1 MTPKADRTHGPGTRA
16 IARAARAAL
25 TGLVMLT
32 GLSGLPGM
40 ATAQTPVLN
49 DYPTVARADYVF
61 GCMSSNGETREILAK
76 CACSIDHI
84 ARLLPYDDYV
94 RAETILRTVQV
105 GGEKVAPLRASARH
119 KAMVADMR
127 RAQIEADILCFQ

>member
-1 MTPKADRTHGPGTRA
+1 MMPKADPLRRMA
-16 IARAARAAL
+16 LVVAAAL
-25 TGLVMLT
+25 SMTAPV
-32 GLSGLPGM
+32 
-40 ATAQTPVLN
+40 AAQTPVVN

-61 GCMSSNGETREILAK
+61 GCMSSNGETREILEK
-76 CACSIDHI
+76 CSCSIDHI
-84 ARLLPYDDYV
+84 ARLLPYERYV
-94 RAETILRTVQV
+94 SAETILRTLQV

>member
-1 MTPKADRTHGPGTRA
+1 MTTRPDPIRTAAAGLAFCLLSTGVA
-16 IARAARAAL
+16 I
-25 TGLVMLT
+25 
-32 GLSGLPGM
+32 
-40 ATAQTPVLN
+40 AQTPVVN

-61 GCMSSNGETREILAK
+61 ACMSSNGQTRDTLQR

-94 RAETILRTVQV
+94 AAETILRTIQV
-105 GGEKVAPLRASARH
+105 GGEKVAPLRSSARH
-119 KAMVADMR
+119 KKMLADMR

>member
-1 MTPKADRTHGPGTRA
+1 MPRTTDTPPRRRGL
-16 IARAARAAL
+16 RAAL
-25 TGLVMLT
+25 PALALLLAPPAG
-32 GLSGLPGM
+32 
-40 ATAQTPVLN
+40 AQSPVLN

-61 GCMSSNGETREILAK
+61 ACMSSNGETREILEK
-76 CACSIDHI
+76 CSCSIDHI
-84 ARLLPYDDYV
+84 ARLLPYESYV

>member
-1 MTPKADRTHGPGTRA
+1 MTVRIDRFLA
-16 IARAARAAL
+16 VFCAAAVCIAPA
-25 TGLVMLT
+25 V
-32 GLSGLPGM
+32 S
-40 ATAQTPVLN
+40 AQTPVLN

-61 GCMSSNGETREILAK
+61 GCMSANGQSRDMLDR

-94 RAETILRTVQV
+94 RAETVLRTVQV
-105 GGEKVAPLRASARH
+105 GGEKVAPLRSSARH
-119 KAMVADMR
+119 KKIVADMR